1 MSPVVETWLYSRQ
14 AGVGALWY
22 RDVISNLRVHEL
34 WHQALN
40 SQAALH

>member
-22 RDVISNLRVHEL
+22 RDVILRGPQLANPE
-34 WHQALN
+34 
-40 SQAALH
+40 SQGMTTRG